1 MDANNNTEPASLWC
15 VDARNGHTSITSL
28 PAAVVGRAIGNSA
41 GGIIPEQ
48 NNAQAVPL
56 LGRYTVRPDWD
67 DGGAAAFTIQ
77 RLSDAGAS
85 LDIIRFTVCR
95 NAASEHKA
103 LSFLGATDRGD
114 LNLPF
119 MCWRPVEN
127 NMHEDDDRMMT
138 ALLMEQKILAYA
150 WLNGSTALSSDA

>member
-1 MDANNNTEPASLWC
+1 MDVSNNTEPARLWC
-15 VDARNGHTSITSL
+15 IDARNGHTSITAM
-28 PAAVVGRAIGNSA
+28 PAPVVGRAIGNSA
-41 GGIIPEQ
+41 GGMISGQ
-48 NNAQAVPL
+48 NNAQAAPL
-56 LGRYTVRPDWD
+56 LGRYTVCSDWD
-67 DGGAAAFTIQ
+67 DGGAAAFVIQ
-77 RLSDAGAS
+77 RLSDVGAP

-103 LSFLGATDRGD
+103 LSFLGAADRGD
-114 LNLPF
+114 LNFPF

>member
-1 MDANNNTEPASLWC
+1 MNVSNNTEPARLWC
-15 VDARNGHTSITSL
+15 IDARNGHTSITAM
-28 PAAVVGRAIGNSA
+28 PAPVVGRAIGNSA
-41 GGIIPEQ
+41 GGMISGQ

-67 DGGAAAFTIQ
+67 DGGAAAFTVQ

-85 LDIIRFTVCR
+85 LNIIRFTVCR

-103 LSFLGATDRGD
+103 LSFLGAADRSGSQ
-114 LNLPF
+114 LPF

-127 NMHEDDDRMMT
+127 NMQEDDDRMMT
-138 ALLMEQKILAYA
+138 ALLTQQKILAYA
-150 WLNGSTALSSDA
+150 WLDKNTTPRSDA